1 MQPLYLDAEQTL
13 HVEADG
19 PSLLVQSNAS
29 APRRFPFNR
38 LSRVVVCGP
47 VKMDTEALVE
57 CLRHGIPVT
66 FLTADGAPA
75 GAALPAQLRVSR
87 LQERLEEFLARPNW
101 REAYENWRRAAERR
115 EILAALRRLQIRTR
129 DLRPASVALLLDE
142 ELDCRCGRGRRQEA
156 VCWLEGVAASLVSER
171 LAEAGLAPEA
181 AAGRR
186 PGFHLLTELTRL
198 MLWGLKA
205 ELVAALAAGS
215 VTPAEGAR
223 QWRRQLTS
231 WFEERRGRESHRAG
245 KLLDGCCY
253 RLGGLW

>member
-13 HVEADG
+13 RVDLDG
-19 PSLLVQSNAS
+19 PSLLVQSDTS

-47 VKMDTEALVE
+47 VKLDTQALVE

-75 GAALPAQLRVSR
+75 GAALPAQLRPSR

-101 REAYENWRRAAERR
+101 REAYDNWRRAAERR
-115 EILAALRRLQIRTR
+115 EILGALRRLRIRSR
-129 DLRPASVALLLDE
+129 DLRPGAVALLLDE
-142 ELDCRCGRGRRQEA
+142 ELDCRCGRRKQA
-156 VCWLEGVAASLVSER
+156 VCWLEGLAASLVSER
-171 LAEAGLAPEA
+171 LAEAGLSPEA

-186 PGFHLLTELTRL
+186 PDFHLATELTRL
-198 MLWGLKA
+198 LLWGLKA
-205 ELVAALAAGS
+205 ELVASLAAGAL
-215 VTPAEGAR
+215 TPPETER
-223 QWRRQLTS
+223 QWRRQLTA

-245 KLLDGCCY
+245 RLLDGFCY
-253 RLGGLW
+253 WLGGLR